1 MKGTTA
7 LAGGSAADALAARS
21 DPQSLLCSPTEGGGR
36 SGQRVLRLEPARPVC
51 LKTS

>member
-21 DPQSLLCSPTEGGGR
+21 DPQSLLCSPTEG
-36 SGQRVLRLEPARPVC
+36 
-51 LKTS
+51 